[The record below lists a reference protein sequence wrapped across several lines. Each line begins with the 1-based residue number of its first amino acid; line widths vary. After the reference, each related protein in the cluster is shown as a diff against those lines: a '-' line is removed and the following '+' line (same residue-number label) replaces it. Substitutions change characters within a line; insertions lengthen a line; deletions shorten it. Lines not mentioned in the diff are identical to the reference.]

1 MASTT
6 VVSDD
11 SVTTVVSEPPVLRS
25 FSHTF
30 SWSAIFSGA
39 LVATAVTFFLLALG
53 SGFGLSLVSARHA
66 TEESTIRFLSLGA
79 VYFFAA
85 QAFGFAA
92 GGHVA
97 GRLMGPVLEN
107 PKEEEFLAGA
117 HGLVTW
123 ALAVVATALVI
134 YLAALATGSAAVG
147 GAALGTAARNSQTA
161 TPAATGYWVDRL
173 FRPAPQAAH
182 AALGWRQYAQQ
193 DNGTATDATP
203 PDATD
208 TESGSSTT
216 GVMLAPAQPAAPK
229 TASRP
234 VPAAPLPPARGEMLS
249 PTPSTVAPAEKPV
262 TALSTTPAPGNFASD
277 KAEAGRILEVGM
289 ANGGSLSDVDRAEL
303 AHLVAQDTGQTEDGA
318 MRRVQNVEQQMRAA
332 EVRTAETA
340 RKVAA
345 YASLWTALALL
356 FGAVVTV
363 MSSVSARWE
372 DDRVTFGLL
381 SRG

>member
-6 VVSDD
+6 VVSDED
-11 SVTTVVSEPPVLRS
+11 VTTVISDIPSVGPLAHRI
-25 FSHTF
+25 

-66 TEESTIRFLSLGA
+66 TEDSTVTFLTLGA

-92 GGHVA
+92 GGHVT

-134 YLAALATGSAAVG
+134 YLAAVATSSVAAG
-147 GAALGTAARNSQTA
+147 GAVLGTATGNPQA
-161 TPAATGYWVDRL
+161 PVATGYWVDRL

-182 AALGWRQYAQQ
+182 AALGWRQYAQT

-203 PDATD
+203 PDTTD

-216 GVMLAPAQPAAPK
+216 GVMLAP
-229 TASRP
+229 
-234 VPAAPLPPARGEMLS
+234 PPATPRPAS
-249 PTPSTVAPAEKPV
+249 PTVPTPSAPRGQMMSPTTSDEENIGPPA
-262 TALSTTPAPGNFASD
+262 TALPATPASGNLATD

-289 ANGGSLSDVDRAEL
+289 AHGGSLSDVDRAEL
-303 AHLVAQDTGQTEDGA
+303 AHFVALDTGQTEDGA
-318 MRRVQNVEQQMRAA
+318 MRRVQNVEQQMRAS
-332 EVRTAETA
+332 EVRTAEAA

-356 FGAVVTV
+356 FGGIVTV
-363 MSSVSARWE
+363 MSSISARWK

-381 SRG
+381 SRR